1 MTTPERLF
9 WTWSTAA
16 YARPG
21 VEAAC
26 LEAQDVHG
34 LEVNTLLWAVWR
46 AETGRAVADEAL
58 DAALAGARGLLEDV
72 TGPLRTLRRR
82 LKDHPDAD
90 VLALREGVKALE
102 IGSEQLI
109 QARLAGTPFTKDF
122 GLRPVA
128 ELSRVADA
136 WGVPATPERDACLE
150 RLAAAIS

>member
-46 AETGRAVADEAL
+46 AETGRAVD
-58 DAALAGARGLLEDV
+58 DAVLREALAGARMLLDDV
-72 TGPLRTLRRR
+72 TGPLRALRRS

-109 QARLAGTPFTKDF
+109 QSRLAAAPFRKDF
-122 GLRPVA
+122 GLRPLA
-128 ELSRVADA
+128 ELRRVADA
-136 WGVPATPERDACLE
+136 WGAAATPERNACLE
-150 RLAAAIS
+150 RLAAAIR

>member
-16 YARPG
+16 YARAG

-34 LEVNTLLWAVWR
+34 LEVNTLLWAIWR
-46 AETGRAVADEAL
+46 AETARAVDDPVL
-58 DAALAGARGLLEDV
+58 RKALAGVRMLLDDV
-72 TGPLRTLRRR
+72 TGPLRALRRK

-109 QARLAGTPFTKDF
+109 QSRLAIVPFRKDF
-122 GLRPVA
+122 GLRPRA
-128 ELSRVADA
+128 ELRRVADA
-136 WGVPATPERDACLE
+136 WGPPGTPERDACLD
-150 RLAAAIS
+150 RLAAAVS